1 MWETKGAVVEE
12 ILKVGIQLSAKEDPG
27 DNLSQNKRSWLR
39 NLSRRGKILLLLTI
53 IITPLAIT
61 ALWYF
66 FWSGRPLTY
75 MVPMRDGVHLA
86 TDVYLPA
93 GTGPFP
99 VLLYRTPYD
108 KNTDTGPTYYRQ
120 NDVAIV
126 AQDFR
131 GCHASGGIYDAWG
144 TDAQDAYDTVLWLE
158 QQSWYNGI
166 YVTYG
171 ASARGITQYMQVQLP
186 RAGLA
191 CQAIT
196 VATPDLYSIAMFQG
210 GAPHKM
216 LAENWL
222 DGIHQRDY
230 YEKLFEHPFS
240 NDSYAFARRIDEW
253 EWSNVTWPSIHVGG
267 WYDCFGQ
274 GTLEGFMGYQYKGG
288 TGGKGQAR
296 LFMGPWTHD
305 VFNNHSGELIYP
317 NANSAP
323 RYYDIFNAMSAEQ
336 VFDSMQF
343 GDYRTMSNV
352 TYYVMGDVNT
362 TSTSWNRWANA
373 TDWPVPYN
381 NQTWYFQQ
389 GGVLSQSSPVT
400 NANLSYVF
408 DPASPVETRGGAN
421 LDPTTRGP
429 YDQRPVENLRTDI
442 SHFDVSIATPLLITG
457 RIWAHLFVTS
467 NCTDTDFTVKLC
479 DMYPGGAVML
489 ICDGIIRMRAREGQ
503 DHEAFMDG
511 SGTRVYEA
519 WVDLWST
526 SYVFNAG
533 HTLRVSISSSNYPRF
548 DVNPNTGDPIAP
560 VTTATHMHC
569 ANNTVIFNATCPSGI
584 LLPIPTALPSFIS

>member
-1 MWETKGAVVEE
+1 MSENGGSPAPETLPKT
-12 ILKVGIQLSAKEDPG
+12 S
-27 DNLSQNKRSWLR
+27 RWR
-39 NLSRRGKILLLLTI
+39 HLSRRGKIGLLLVI
-53 IITPLAIT
+53 VITPLAIT

-66 FWSGRPLTY
+66 FWSGRPLTF

-93 GTGPFP
+93 GDGPFP
-99 VLLYRTPYD
+99 VILYRTPYD
-108 KNTDTGPTYYRQ
+108 KNSDPGPISFRQ
-120 NDVAIV
+120 NNVAIV

-131 GCHASGGIYDAWG
+131 GCHASEGTYDAWG
-144 TDAQDAYDTVLWLE
+144 TDAQDAYDTVVWME

-171 ASARGITQYMQVQLP
+171 ASARGITQYMQAQVP
-186 RAGLA
+186 HAGLV

-222 DGIHQRDY
+222 EGVHHGEY
-230 YEKLFEHPFS
+230 YATLFEHPFS
-240 NDSYAFARRIDEW
+240 NDSYAFARRVDEW
-253 EWSNVTWPSIHVGG
+253 EWSNVTWPSVHVGG

-305 VFNNHSGELIYP
+305 MFNNHSGELVYP
-317 NANSAP
+317 NARDAP
-323 RYYDIFNAMSAEQ
+323 KYNDLFNAMAVQQ
-336 VFDSMQF
+336 VFNSMQY

-352 TYYVMGDVNT
+352 TYYIMGDVNV
-362 TSTSWNRWANA
+362 TSTTWNRWANA
-373 TDWPVPYN
+373 SDWPVPYT
-381 NQTWYFQQ
+381 NQTWYFHE
-389 GGVLSQSSPVT
+389 GGALSLAPPMI
-400 NANLSYVF
+400 NANASYVF
-408 DPASPVETRGGAN
+408 DPSNPVQTRGGAN

-429 YDQRPVENLRTDI
+429 FDQRPVEESHGDILYFDNLTTAP
-442 SHFDVSIATPLLITG
+442 VLVTG
-457 RIWAHLFVTS
+457 RIWAHLFVAS
-467 NCTDTDFTVKLC
+467 NCTDTDFTVKLI
-479 DMYPGGAVML
+479 DVYPDGSALL

-503 DHEAFMDG
+503 DHAVLMDG
-511 SGTRVYEA
+511 SGTTVYEA

-526 SYVFNAG
+526 AYVFNSG
-533 HTLRVSISSSNYPRF
+533 HTLRVAVSSSNYPRF
-548 DVNPNTGDPIAP
+548 DVNPNTGAAIQP
-560 VTTATHMHC
+560 VTTTTPKLC
-569 ANNTVIFNATCPSGI
+569 ANNTVIFNSTCPSSII
-584 LLPIPTALPSFIS
+584 LPLPSSLPSFI